1 MFQIERL
8 KAQSTENELLKKELK
23 NVRVK
28 LEEEQTCRSIKKSIK
43 IAKISFGF
51 KK

>member
-28 LEEEQTCRSIKKSIK
+28 LEEEQTCRSIKKKYKNSKNIFW
-43 IAKISFGF
+43 I
-51 KK
+51 